1 MNNLSEI
8 QKIGDY
14 KGNQLYIK
22 REDLIPIS
30 FGGNKARKS
39 IYFLDY
45 IKKNHFDA
53 VVTYGSSSSNHCRV
67 TANMC
72 SANAIKCVIVSP
84 REKYHATNNSRMI
97 NLMGAEIITA
107 DLKYIH
113 ETMLSAMDR
122 LKAEGYNPFM
132 IEGGG
137 HGDLGTQAY
146 VDCYEEINR
155 FPESFDYIFFAS
167 GTGTTQAGLVVG
179 KLIHD
184 GKEEIIGISIAR
196 PSERGRKVVL
206 DSIHEYLTHNDMSF
220 SENEIE
226 EGTIFVDKYISG
238 GYGENDK
245 IIDEV
250 IRHAL
255 INWGIP
261 FDSTYTAKAFNGMTE
276 YIKSNH
282 IENKKILFI
291 HTGSTPLF
299 FDDLRRMTAKKEVE
313 KVG

>member
-8 QKIGDY
+8 QHIGNY

-22 REDLIPIS
+22 REDLIPVS

-39 IYFLDY
+39 LYFLNY
-45 IKKNHFDA
+45 IKQNYFDA

-72 SANAIKCVIVSP
+72 AANNIKCIIVSP
-84 REKYHATNNSRMI
+84 IEKYHETNNSQMI
-97 NLMGAEIITA
+97 HMMGAEIITSE
-107 DLKYIH
+107 LNHIH

-122 LKAEGYNPFM
+122 LRNEGYNPFM

-146 VDCYEEINR
+146 VDCYEEIYR
-155 FPESFDYIFFAS
+155 FHDSFDYIFFAS
-167 GTGTTQAGLVVG
+167 GTGTTQAGLVIG
-179 KLIHD
+179 KLIHR
-184 GKEEIIGISIAR
+184 GKEKIIGISIAR

-206 DSIHEYLTHNDMSF
+206 DSIHEYLIHNDMSF
-220 SENEIE
+220 FENEIE
-226 EGTIFVDKYISG
+226 EDTIFIDKYISG

-245 IIDEV
+245 SIDEV
-250 IRHAL
+250 IRYAL

-276 YIKSNH
+276 FIMSNH

-299 FDDLRRMTAKKEVE
+299 FDDLRRMTD
-313 KVG
+313 